1 MAIVLAYR
9 DCFMLQSQ
17 AAAEAVLY
25 PGSVSRRA
33 LGAAS
38 GTNSTFQKD
47 YP

>member
-1 MAIVLAYR
+1 MEVALH
-9 DCFMLQSQ
+9 
-17 AAAEAVLY
+17 

-38 GTNSTFQKD
+38 GTNSTLIKD